1 MKKSEYA
8 AIVSKY
14 NMQPLLTDEI
24 TGRQCG
30 WYTVADRY
38 IDDLDA
44 LADNPGW
51 TNVTV
56 RRETLS
62 PGCIRYSLY
71 AFEMEV

>member
-24 TGRQCG
+24 TRKQCG
-30 WYTVADRY
+30 WYLVSDHY
-38 IDDLDA
+38 IDELDE
-44 LADNPGW
+44 LADAPRLSNA
-51 TNVTV
+51 TV

-62 PGCIRYSLY
+62 PGYIRYTLY
-71 AFEMEV
+71 SFGLED

>member
-8 AIVSKY
+8 ALIKKY

-24 TGRQCG
+24 TQKQCG
-30 WYTVADRY
+30 WYVISDHY
-38 IDDLDA
+38 IDELDK

-51 TNVTV
+51 SNATV

-62 PGCIRYSLY
+62 PACIRYTLY
-71 AFEMEV
+71 SFGLED